1 MIRHAVITAL
11 ALLAALPAAA
21 GARVL
26 VVGTGTNQVALVDV
40 ATNQVAAQL
49 DAGAPTGS
57 VAVAP
62 DGRTAWVAAGNQVV
76 ALDPNTR
83 VLGLRADLGAP
94 VGGLGVSPRGGRVYA
109 VVGDRLAVLDAKTLA
124 VLRHVPLHGDALGPV
139 AVSRYGAL
147 AGVPLARNRV
157 AVVALGAMRTLRRVK
172 VKRAAGAAFD
182 ASGR

>member
-26 VVGTGTNQVALVDV
+26 VVGTGTNQVVLVDV

-76 ALDPNTR
+76 AIDPNTR
-83 VLGLRADLGAP
+83 ALGVRADLGAP
-94 VGGLGVSPRGGRVYA
+94 VGGLGVSPKGGRVSA
-109 VVGDRLAVLDAKTLA
+109 VRGARLAILDARTLKLLHTARLLGTA
-124 VLRHVPLHGDALGPV
+124 VGPL
-139 AVSRYGAL
+139 AVSRFGAL
-147 AGVPLARNRV
+147 
-157 AVVALGAMRTLRRVK
+157 
-172 VKRAAGAAFD
+172 
-182 ASGR
+182 